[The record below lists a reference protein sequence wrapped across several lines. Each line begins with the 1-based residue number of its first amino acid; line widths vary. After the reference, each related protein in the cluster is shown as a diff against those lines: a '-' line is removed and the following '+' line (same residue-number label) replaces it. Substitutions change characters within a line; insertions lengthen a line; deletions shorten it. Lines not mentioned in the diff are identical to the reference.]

1 MRYGWGRIG
10 IAAAMALALA
20 GCGREA
26 APGVDPVA
34 AENLRAAEFF
44 MKSNARAPGVQTL
57 PSGVQYKVLQ
67 AGPAGGESPD
77 GNDLVRVDYE
87 GSLTDGTV
95 FDSSFERGQPAVF
108 TVEEGIS
115 GSVIPGM
122 RDALQHM
129 TIGDEWLVYL
139 PPELGYGETGA
150 GQIPPN
156 SVLVFRLKLLDI
168 ARAPGGDTAV
178 ETARG

>member
-1 MRYGWGRIG
+1 MNYGWARTAAVLAM
-10 IAAAMALALA
+10 AAALT

-26 APGVDPVA
+26 APGVDAEA
-34 AENLRAAEFF
+34 AANLRAAEFF
-44 MKSNARAPGVQTL
+44 MESNAKADGVQTL

-67 AGPAGGESPD
+67 AGPAGGERPD

-95 FDSSFERGQPAVF
+95 FDSSLERGQPAAF
-108 TVEEGIS
+108 TVEEGIA

-129 TIGDEWLVYL
+129 TVGDEWLVYI
-139 PPELGYGETGA
+139 PPTLGYGEGQTGP
-150 GQIPPN
+150 IPGN
-156 SVLVFRLKLLDI
+156 SVLIFRLKLLEV
-168 ARAPGGDTAV
+168 APVPGGTTALDTAH
-178 ETARG
+178 G

>member
-1 MRYGWGRIG
+1 MRYGWART
-10 IAAAMALALA
+10 AAMLAMTAALA
-20 GCGREA
+20 GCGRDAAPVGNPEA
-26 APGVDPVA
+26 AA
-34 AENLRAAEFF
+34 NLRAVEFF
-44 MKSNARAPGVQTL
+44 MASNAKAKDVRTL

-67 AGPAGGESPD
+67 AGPAGGEKPD

-95 FDSSFERGQPAVF
+95 FDSSFTRGQPAVF

-122 RDALQHM
+122 RDALQNM
-129 TIGDEWLVYL
+129 SVGDEWLVYI
-139 PPELGYGETGA
+139 PPTLGYGEADSGD
-150 GQIPPN
+150 IPAN

-168 ARAPGGDTAV
+168 ARTPGGGTAIA
-178 ETARG
+178 TANG

>member
-1 MRYGWGRIG
+1 M
-10 IAAAMALALA
+10 AAALA

-26 APGVDPVA
+26 APGVDPEA
-34 AENLRAAEFF
+34 AANLRAAEFF
-44 MKSNARAPGVQTL
+44 LASNARADGVQTL

-67 AGPAGGESPD
+67 AGPPGGERPD

-95 FDSSFERGQPAVF
+95 FDSSLERGQPAVF

-129 TIGDEWLVYL
+129 TVGDEWLIYL
-139 PPELGYGETGA
+139 SPELGYGDGPVGE
-150 GQIPPN
+150 IPPN
-156 SVLVFRLKLLDI
+156 SVLIFRLKLLDV
-168 ARAPGGDTAV
+168 AQTPGGTTALDTAN
-178 ETARG
+178 G